1 MQTIHTLREEHIP
14 AMPRISSVVMG
25 RQGYL
30 SVLGRLIIMELQK
43 IQRRLMSKVLAV
55 VGIAMIMGIFI
66 LAGIFAWSTVNS
78 PASKFAPPLCSQTAQ
93 PDSGC
98 LNHQPTQSELAQ
110 FKQARVDRFSRLLS
124 LPSTLNLSVTYTV
137 IPFTMLIIILIG
149 SIVGGE
155 YSYGTI
161 RLLYTRGPRRLQFLF
176 AKIGAAIICIVPMV
190 LAMALAGILTG
201 YLLHPITGV
210 ALDFS
215 FLTGTWLAN
224 AGLFLLLAMW
234 QWFVFAMMALF
245 FGTVGRST
253 VAGVVGALSWF
264 FLELISTTIINAIAS
279 QIGGSIGDFLRTI
292 PDYFVGNNTMALI
305 QNQAHVLFNSDP
317 ATISNAHT
325 WSVIAVYLVVML
337 VVSCLVTV
345 LRDVTN

>member
-1 MQTIHTLREEHIP
+1 MQTTHIFHEEHIP
-14 AMPRISSVVMG
+14 TMPRISSVVVG

-30 SVLGRLIIMELQK
+30 SVLARLIIMELQK
-43 IQRRLMSKVLAV
+43 IRRRLMSKVLAV
-55 VGIAMIMGIFI
+55 VGIGMIMSIFI
-66 LAGIFAWSTVNS
+66 LAGIFAWSIINS
-78 PASKFAPPLCSQTAQ
+78 PASKFAPPLCSQTGRT
-93 PDSGC
+93 DGGC
-98 LNHQPTQSELAQ
+98 LNHQPTPNELAQ
-110 FKQARVDRFSRLLS
+110 YKQAQVNRFSRLLS
-124 LPSTLNLSVTYTV
+124 LPSSLNLSITYTA
-137 IPFTMLIIILIG
+137 IPLTMLIIILIG

-161 RLLYTRGPRRLQFLF
+161 RLLYTRGPTRLQFLL

-190 LAMALAGILTG
+190 LAMALAGVLTG
-201 YLLHPITGV
+201 YLFHPITGV
-210 ALDFS
+210 ALNFS

-264 FLELISTTIINAIAS
+264 FLELILTTIISAIANLM
-279 QIGGSIGDFLRTI
+279 GGSIGDFLRTI
-292 PDYFVGNNTMALI
+292 PDYFVGNNTMALL
-305 QNQAHVLFNSDP
+305 QNQAHVLFNADP
-317 ATISNAHT
+317 ATISNAHA